1 MRTKLSLFPFYCFSF
16 FPESVKETTRTK
28 IMQIFWCLK
37 LLFQQ
42 KGTDHKMLLVSC
54 SINSFLTWVS
64 ETNQAVF
71 FKIWSDIWM
80 LKIVEIFQQK
90 GTDHKTLLIVSC
102 SIYLFLI
109 WVSETIQIVF
119 FKGATKSYFTHYM
132 LVVIILFITGLYEF
146 TISTYSFA
154 KLLFLCFIWF
164 SVYSVFWIL
173 MSLLQNF
180 ITFI

>member
-1 MRTKLSLFPFYCFSF
+1 ML
-16 FPESVKETTRTK
+16 K
-28 IMQIFWCLK
+28 IVEILK
-37 LLFQQ
+37 Q
-42 KGTDHKMLLVSC
+42 KGTDHKTLFIVSR
-54 SINSFLTWVS
+54 SIYSFLIWVF
-64 ETNQAVF
+64 ETIQVVF
-71 FKIWSDIWM
+71 FKIRLDMFM